1 MVKKIN
7 EIRELLKEKNPIIH
21 SITNPISINQC
32 ANAIISVGAK
42 PIMAEHPKEV
52 EEITKTAGALLLNLG
67 NITDIRIESMKISS
81 KTAYQN
87 NIPFVL
93 DAVGVACSKLR
104 KDFAF
109 ELLKEYSPAMI
120 KGNYSEINALYYL
133 DYTSK
138 GVDTDLSLDTKSIA
152 KISVKLAKKYN
163 TIILASG
170 KIDIITDGKRLVYI
184 KNGTKQ
190 LGCVTGT
197 GCMLGALCASYLSV
211 FQGID
216 AVITGSVV
224 MGIAGEKSKTD
235 KGNGTFMV
243 NLMDNISV
251 ISNEDIKNH
260 IDMEEVKI
268 EEFW

>member
-1 MVKKIN
+1 MVEKIN
-7 EIRELLKEKNPIIH
+7 NIRKVLKEKNPIIH

-32 ANAIISVGAK
+32 ANAIIAIGAK

-52 EEITKTAGALLLNLG
+52 EEITKTAGALMLNLG
-67 NITDIRIESMKISS
+67 NITDIRMDSMRIAS

-87 NIPFVL
+87 KIPYVL
-93 DAVGVACSKLR
+93 DAVGIACSKLR
-104 KDFAF
+104 KQYAF
-109 ELLKEYSPAMI
+109 DLLKDYSPTMV

-138 GVDTDLSLDTKSIA
+138 GVDTDLSLDTQSIA
-152 KISVKLAKKYN
+152 KISIKLANKYN

-170 KIDIITDGKRLVYI
+170 KIDIITDGKKLIYI
-184 KNGTKQ
+184 KNGTPQ

-211 FQGID
+211 CQEID
-216 AVITGSVV
+216 AVVTGCVV
-224 MGIAGEKSKTD
+224 LGIAGQKSKTD

-251 ISNEDIKNH
+251 ISDEDIKKY
-260 IDMEEVKI
+260 IDMEEVRI
-268 EEFW
+268 EEI